1 MLWTVFIYVT
11 TETVMLLSVVLLCLL
26 MAMWLMAQLVMV
38 LVQVLFPTVD
48 GDEKFVQ
55 PRAANKKVSIYHCE
69 MKKIALGLTMIV
81 DYF

>member
-1 MLWTVFIYVT
+1 
-11 TETVMLLSVVLLCLL
+11 
-26 MAMWLMAQLVMV
+26 MV

-81 DYF
+81 DYFW